1 MRFYSPQAFYLLILI
16 IPIIAYYIY
25 REKTSKTAVRFSDV
39 SGLKS
44 IKPSFAVFARH
55 ILPVLRVTGFALL
68 IVALARPQ
76 TGTSFEE
83 VTTDGVDIMV
93 ALDISGSMAALDFKP
108 QNRLEVAKKCL
119 LEFIDKRYNDRIGLV
134 IFAGRAYTKCP
145 LTLDYDLLR
154 QFVSEISFE
163 SIDEDGTAI
172 GTAIATAA
180 NRLKRSS
187 GKSKVMILLTDGA
200 NNRGEISPIA
210 SARACAQLGI
220 KIYTI
225 GIGKRGE
232 VPFPVNVQNP
242 FTGRVT
248 TQIQMMPSDLDE
260 ETLKQIAD
268 ITGGRFFRAENTDEL
283 SRIYEDIDELEK
295 SSVESKVFT
304 NWNEKF
310 YPYLI
315 FGFILL
321 CFEFILRQTRFRRIG

>member
-16 IPIIAYYIY
+16 VPIIAYYIY
-25 REKTSKTAVRFSDV
+25 KEKTSKTAVRYSDI
-39 SGLKS
+39 STLKS

-55 ILPVLRVTGFALL
+55 ILIALRIAGFSLL

-76 TGTSFEE
+76 IGTSFEE
-83 VTTDGVDIMV
+83 ITTEGVDIMV
-93 ALDISGSMAALDFKP
+93 VLDVSGSMEALDFKP
-108 QNRLEVAKKCL
+108 DNRLEIAKKCL
-119 LEFIDKRYNDRIGLV
+119 LEFINKRNHDRIGLV

-154 QFVSEISFE
+154 QFVNEISF
-163 SIDEDGTAI
+163 DLLDDQGTAI

-180 NRLKRSS
+180 NRLKESS

-200 NNRGEISPIA
+200 NNRGEISPVA
-210 SARACAQLGI
+210 AAKACSQLGI

-232 VPFPVNVQNP
+232 VPYPVKVQNP
-242 FTGRVT
+242 FTGKIS

-260 ETLKQIAD
+260 ETLKQISNVTD
-268 ITGGRFFRAENTDEL
+268 GKFFRAQNSAEL
-283 SRIYEDIDELEK
+283 SKIYEDIDILEK
-295 SSVESKVFT
+295 STVESKLFT
-304 NWNEKF
+304 DWNEKF

-315 FGFILL
+315 WGFILL